1 MHNKDN
7 DPSRKKNP
15 YVCLLEWLFW
25 KDSIHMKFETKYDMN
40 ISESNFSIIETS
52 VSDSKLRQNFD
63 IFPGL

>member
-1 MHNKDN
+1 
-7 DPSRKKNP
+7 
-15 YVCLLEWLFW
+15 
-25 KDSIHMKFETKYDMN
+25 MKFETKYDMN